1 MQNVKKQLSNLLD
14 AIDTIRRI
22 YQNICLIIALMI
34 LIVNII
40 IIVSFIIKML
50 TINCNY
56 SCLHDFYLKL
66 LISDETI
73 IDVMKKKIIII
84 IITETIINF
93 ITIITIIIL
102 IL

>member
-1 MQNVKKQLSNLLD
+1 MEYKCLFQMQSVKKQLSSLLD
-14 AIDTIRRI
+14 EIVTIRRI
-22 YQNICLIIALMI
+22 YQNICLMITLMI

-40 IIVSFIIKML
+40 VPFIIKML

-66 LISDETI
+66 LIGDETI

-84 IITETIINF
+84 IITYDH
-93 ITIITIIIL
+93 
-102 IL
+102 